1 MEETTCR
8 PVRLPPV
15 VVVAAVAVRLIRQ
28 KGQTKRLPSF
38 QLRLAIDWPDVPG
51 YEADRTR

>member
-15 VVVAAVAVRLIRQ
+15 VVVVAVRLIRQ
-28 KGQTKRLPSF
+28 KGQTKRQPSF